1 MLMSRRREVKEQ
13 EEKIRREAMRKEI
26 LAHAYILADEMNMRL
41 FLEAENGEMFFVE
54 QISITDIQFPEK
66 KRRSLL
72 RKLKI
77 WLHRVL
83 KNLRFLR

>member
-1 MLMSRRREVKEQ
+1 MSRRREVKEQ

-26 LAHAYILADEMNMRL
+26 LAHAHTLTDEMNMRL
-41 FLEAENGEMFFVE
+41 FLEAKNGEMFFVE

-72 RKLKI
+72 RKLKT

-83 KNLRFLR
+83 KNLSFFR